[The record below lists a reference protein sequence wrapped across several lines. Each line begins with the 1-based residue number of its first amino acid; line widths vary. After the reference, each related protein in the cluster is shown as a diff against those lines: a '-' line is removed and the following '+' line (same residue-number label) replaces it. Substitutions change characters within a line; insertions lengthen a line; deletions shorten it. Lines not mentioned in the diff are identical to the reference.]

1 MSEASNEMS
10 EKQINGIG
18 EVCVTCVAIGV
29 VAVAVI
35 SLAVLIWTQ
44 FI

>member
-10 EKQINGIG
+10 DKAVNGIG
-18 EVCVTCVAIGV
+18 EICVTCVAIGV
-29 VAVAVI
+29 VAIAVI